1 LLFNPGPAI
10 EAAGLIINKP
20 YHFGLVSYKRFKG
33 CVFRGFGLWVVSGML
48 FVVGCGLVRREGERL
63 KVDIVVNFDFLVL
76 N

>member
-1 LLFNPGPAI
+1 
-10 EAAGLIINKP
+10 
-20 YHFGLVSYKRFKG
+20 
-33 CVFRGFGLWVVSGML
+33 VFRGFGLWVVSGML